1 MSIFKTFSDTIIII
15 LNPQDAPQIQ
25 AARERE
31 REREKERRH
40 GLLVVVPPN

>member
-15 LNPQDAPQIQ
+15 LNPQDAAQIQ
-25 AARERE
+25 AARE

-40 GLLVVVPPN
+40 GLLVVIPPN